1 MSPKTKKK
9 TIKKIKKL
17 KKQFYYA
24 VGRRK
29 SATAQIRLWQG
40 KGKILVN
47 NLPIEQYFP
56 GSINEKIYLEPLR
69 TTNNLDKFH
78 ATIKVSGSGKNA
90 QLIAVVHGLSRALAK
105 VDDSYQKI
113 LKSRDFL
120 TRDDRM
126 KERRKPGLAQAA
138 RAAKQSPRR

>member
-1 MSPKTKKK
+1 MPKKATK
-9 TIKKIKKL
+9 
-17 KKQFYYA
+17 FYYA

-29 SATAQIRLWQG
+29 TATAQVRILAG

-47 NLPIEQYFP
+47 NLPIDQYFP
-56 GSINEKIYLEPLR
+56 GSINKKIYLEPLR
-69 TTNNLDKFH
+69 TTNNLGKFH
-78 ATIKVSGSGKNA
+78 ATIKVIGSGRNA

-105 VDDSYQKI
+105 VDDNYQKI
-113 LKSRDFL
+113 LKSHGFL

-138 RAAKQSPRR
+138 RAAKQSPKR